1 MLTSAFKTL
10 VNNPV
15 KESFYG
21 KKKYILIIFLFSI
34 KIISKLFKNRLLI
47 NIKGHLLAFDIKK
60 KKKKEEK
67 KEKVFLESLLTKVY
81 VDKNNK
87 ALNA

>member
-1 MLTSAFKTL
+1 M
-10 VNNPV
+10 
-15 KESFYG
+15 E
-21 KKKYILIIFLFSI
+21 KKKYFDIFLFSI
-34 KIISKLFKNRLLI
+34 KIISKLFKNRLLT
-47 NIKGHLLAFDIKK
+47 NIKGHLLAFHIK

-67 KEKVFLESLLTKVY
+67 KEKVFLESLLTKMY

>member
-34 KIISKLFKNRLLI
+34 KIISKLFKNRLLT
-47 NIKGHLLAFDIKK
+47 NIKGHLLAFHIKK
-60 KKKKEEK
+60 KIKKK
-67 KEKVFLESLLTKVY
+67 
-81 VDKNNK
+81 
-87 ALNA
+87 

>member
-21 KKKYILIIFLFSI
+21 KQKNILIVFLFSI
-34 KIISKLFKNRLLI
+34 KIISKLFKNRLLT
-47 NIKGHLLAFDIKK
+47 NIKGHLLALHIKK
-60 KKKKEEK
+60 KKKKKRRK
-67 KEKVFLESLLTKVY
+67 KKRFFLKVC
-81 VDKNNK
+81 
-87 ALNA
+87 